1 MYNEQIINKNNVL
14 MRPTWRC
21 SQIK

>member
-1 MYNEQIINKNNVL
+1 